1 MHQHQPVAPPT
12 AMDSIPRRWV
22 LKPLSPLLQPS
33 DLRTI
38 HSPPGRQEPSVADP
52 VQSFNSV
59 PVNGNHFSEFD
70 EELKS
75 PSSPSSPSSP
85 CSPCS
90 SSSGSHAGFYSFVE
104 DPASPEAEQNQ
115 AWMVS
120 PQRGAQ
126 LLTLKEESGFT
137 LRTYTSSRKPE
148 SLFSDGPED
157 SVYQDR
163 VQVVGEEEE
172 KQLRQEIIR
181 SQAPKKNPVLTEE
194 LQILENLD
202 LTRSPNK
209 LSYSPVRPVRPDPPT
224 PVDPGDIVKEQ
235 INFSAARKQFLQME
249 PDQVAALLD
258 PRRSSKPP
266 PRSPWLLESE
276 VLMSQRVV
284 AQRVRSVG
292 EDEDEVDGRTSE
304 DQTEESLSG
313 QGSGP
318 EELIFAAGV
327 NAYKDNSERDNSDD
341 ETTPETPIEREIR
354 LVQEREEDLRRSRGL
369 RTNDSR
375 DEMIEIKIKRLQ
387 PWTPTKTKDR
397 TRVTSVGQR
406 EILQQKQDAAEPEQ
420 TRIWTLNDRKSE
432 RKSETELQDRDH
444 SGDLLSPSCPHRHP
458 VLRESTTEPRP
469 LWSPG
474 TVTDAGPFHQV
485 DKTPSAFPWSSG
497 SSVTHNKP
505 HRWSENPNSS
515 GLQSTGQGA
524 PDFIEK
530 EIKEALRREKELRES
545 RERSRSSSTVY
556 RETKMAAGLF
566 YSPIHGGNNS

>member
-70 EELKS
+70 EELK
-75 PSSPSSPSSP
+75 SPSSPSSP

-313 QGSGP
+313 QGS
-318 EELIFAAGV
+318 
-327 NAYKDNSERDNSDD
+327 DNSERDNSDD

-444 SGDLLSPSCPHRHP
+444 GGDLLSPSCPHRHP

-469 LWSPG
+469 LWSP
-474 TVTDAGPFHQV
+474 
-485 DKTPSAFPWSSG
+485 AFPWSSG

-556 RETKMAAGLF
+556 RETKMAVIQSTRVFRHKNQRALRWEAGVF
-566 YSPIHGGNNS
+566 ANMENQD